1 MAPDVTRDSGALP
14 ARHEL
19 HTLCDTAHLDDR
31 DAVLLH
37 ARSNAVYH
45 LPREGLVLRLATA
58 TPAQVDRAQKMVAVC
73 RWLAKHDGPCLTPT
87 DLPQPVFAAGAVAT
101 VWPYLPPSHPPT
113 PAALGAAL
121 RDLHGITAPPPP
133 LPAYQPLIRLREAL
147 DLDTTRH
154 APALTPDQHAWLA
167 DHADRL
173 QAAYQAVIS
182 YLGTGLVHGD
192 AHTENLLH
200 DAAADRW
207 VLIDF
212 DHVAH
217 GPRELDLL
225 FAAPDH
231 FHEPAADREA
241 FTRAY
246 GYNLLTWPGW
256 QTLRDISEVH
266 SLSSYIRRAPTTPA
280 AATELTRRLHS
291 LRTADPTIVWRTIS

>member
-1 MAPDVTRDSGALP
+1 MRDSGALP

-19 HTLCDTAHLDDR
+19 HALCDTANLDDR

-58 TPAQVDRAQKMVAVC
+58 TPAQVDRAQKVVAVC

-101 VWPYLPPSHPPT
+101 VWPFLPSSHMPT
-113 PAALGAAL
+113 PTDLGATL

-133 LPAYQPLIRLREAL
+133 LPTYQPLTRLREAL

-154 APALTPDQHAWLA
+154 TPALTPDQHAWLA

-173 QAAYQAVIS
+173 HAAYQNLTS
-182 YLGTGLVHGD
+182 RLGTGLVHGD

-200 DAAADRW
+200 DSATADRW

-212 DHVAH
+212 DHAAH

-225 FAAPDH
+225 YAAPDH
-231 FHEPAADREA
+231 FHEPAADRHA

-246 GYNLLTWPGW
+246 GHNLLTWPGW
-256 QTLRDISEVH
+256 QTLRDISEAH
-266 SLSSYIRRAPTTPA
+266 SLASYIRRAPTTPA

-291 LRTADPTIVWRTIS
+291 LRTADPTVVWASIS